1 MREGERVG
9 DGVTSAKSDPGSN
22 SQFLRSASQAR
33 RLAAA
38 PGTGQAPGMLPQLS
52 AFLRRSLGALLLA
65 LPLVAAATDVPA
77 NPAGF
82 KIRRG
87 TNLSHWLSQDFGW
100 QPRATWITAN
110 DLQFLA
116 RLGFDHVRL
125 PVDEKELWREDGTQN
140 EEAFAALKNC
150 ISWARASGLRVI
162 VDLHTVRTHHFN
174 AANEGG
180 HNTLFTD
187 PKAREAFIDL
197 WRQLSAHLRDQPVD
211 AVAYEIMNEPV
222 ADEPEQWNELVAA
235 AHAALRRTEPS
246 RVLVIGSNRW
256 QIPSTLPQLKV
267 PAGDRNII
275 LSTHTYSPILFTHYT
290 ASWTPVKVY
299 RGPVHYPGPVV
310 SPEDFAWLMKQPQS
324 NMGDLIA
331 NAKDH
336 WDRARLAREFE
347 PAIRRARELG
357 LQLYCG
363 EFGCLPTVPR
373 ADRLAY
379 YRDIVAV
386 MEENGMA
393 WANWEYKGDFGLFEW
408 HGAARTTGAPDFG
421 LLDALLAGVKR

>member
-1 MREGERVG
+1 MKPAACLRALGL
-9 DGVTSAKSDPGSN
+9 GVFGLL
-22 SQFLRSASQAR
+22 F
-33 RLAAA
+33 AA
-38 PGTGQAPGMLPQLS
+38 T
-52 AFLRRSLGALLLA
+52 
-65 LPLVAAATDVPA
+65 AAATAVPA

-82 KIRRG
+82 VIRRG

-100 QPRATWITAN
+100 QPRSQWITEA
-110 DLQFLA
+110 DFAFIA
-116 RLGFDHVRL
+116 RAGFDHVRL
-125 PVDEKELWREDGTQN
+125 PIDEKEMWHEDGAQN
-140 EEAFAALKNC
+140 QAAFDLMLRA
-150 ISWARASGLRVI
+150 IGWARAHNLRVI

-187 PKAREAFIDL
+187 PKAQEAFLGL
-197 WRQLSAHLRDQPVD
+197 WRQLSARLRDQPVS

-222 ADEPEQWNELVAA
+222 ADDHEDWNRLVAA
-235 AHAALRRTEPS
+235 AHAAIRRLEPD

-256 QIPSTLPQLKV
+256 QIPPTLPFLKV

-275 LSTHTYSPILFTHYT
+275 LSTHTYSPFLFTHYT
-290 ASWTPVKVY
+290 ASWVPTKAY
-299 RGPVHYPGPVV
+299 TGPVRYPGPVV
-310 SPEDFAWLMKQPQS
+310 TERDFKALQALNKQGD
-324 NMGDLIA
+324 MTDLIGS
-331 NAKDH
+331 
-336 WDRARLAREFE
+336 ARDDWGPARIAQEFE

-386 MEENGMA
+386 MEANGMA
-393 WANWEYKGDFGLFEW
+393 WANWEYKGDFGVYHW
-408 HGAARTTGAPDFG
+408 RDPKQTDWKPDTE
-421 LLDALLAGVKR
+421 LLDALLAGAKKP

>member
-1 MREGERVG
+1 MKHAPCLCALRL
-9 DGVTSAKSDPGSN
+9 GV
-22 SQFLRSASQAR
+22 F
-33 RLAAA
+33 
-38 PGTGQAPGMLPQLS
+38 
-52 AFLRRSLGALLLA
+52 ALLFSA
-65 LPLVAAATDVPA
+65 IVAGAAIPA

-82 KIRRG
+82 VIRRG

-100 QPRATWITAN
+100 QPRSQWITEKDFRFITSA
-110 DLQFLA
+110 
-116 RLGFDHVRL
+116 GFDHVRL
-125 PVDEKELWREDGTQN
+125 PIDEKEMWQEDGTQN
-140 EEAFAALKNC
+140 KEAFDLMLQA
-150 ISWARASGLRVI
+150 IGWARAHSLRVI

-187 PKAREAFIDL
+187 PKAQEAFFDL
-197 WRQLSAHLRDQPVD
+197 WRQLSARLHDQPVS

-222 ADEPEQWNELVAA
+222 ADDHEQWNRLVAG
-235 AHAALRRTEPS
+235 AHAVIRKLEPD
-246 RVLVIGSNRW
+246 RVLIIGSNRW
-256 QIPSTLPQLKV
+256 QIPPTLPFLKV

-275 LSTHTYSPILFTHYT
+275 LSTHTYSPFLFTHYT
-290 ASWTPVKVY
+290 ANWVPTKAYTGRV
-299 RGPVHYPGPVV
+299 RYPGPVV
-310 SPEDFAWLMKQPQS
+310 TAAEYAALQKLNRGDMT
-324 NMGDLIA
+324 DLIGS
-331 NAKDH
+331 
-336 WDRARLAREFE
+336 ARDDWGPARIVQEFE

-393 WANWEYKGDFGLFEW
+393 WANWEYKGDFGVYEW
-408 HGAARTTGAPDFG
+408 RDPKQTTWKPDQA
-421 LLDALLAGVKR
+421 LLDALLAGAKR